1 MSSSVD
7 NAAPS
12 EPALTRRRRLSRY
25 FRLDIYLRLLPYLW
39 PYKLTAAVVI
49 AMAVGA
55 SFLSLASPWPM
66 AILIDSGLSGKPLPG
81 WLSWFPFHGT
91 TAIIFFAVFGG
102 VFLKVFR
109 TCLDIVQDYL
119 KTRVNWNMI
128 VKFKCDLFEH
138 LQKVSLTYHDEKPIG
153 DTIYRLEEDT
163 PFISTLI
170 WSNFRHLITSV
181 ITFGTMLAILVGLD
195 WQLTLIALASTP
207 ITFAAIARFSNKFR
221 GRSKAIKAISAAT
234 QTIAQEVLSGLRV
247 VKAFGQESR
256 EQRRYQEKNQA
267 WIVASLRLRVQ
278 DELLSLVL
286 GFVGNLN
293 RAIILIIGAFHV
305 RDGRLTIGELLVIL
319 NYVDSL
325 YSPIQGLT
333 DVMTNMQMSLAS
345 GERVIEVMDV
355 DPEIADRPDARTL
368 ERVVGAVSFESVDFA
383 YGESAPVLH
392 DVSFAAAAGEV
403 IAIVGP
409 TGAGKTTIA
418 SLIVRFYDPAS
429 GRVTLDGQDLREL
442 TVRTLRDHVSLVLQ
456 EPILFSATIR
466 ENIAYGRPDAPMGEI
481 VEAAK
486 AANAHDFISKL
497 PGGYDAEVGQRG
509 AHLSGGE
516 RQRISVARAFLKD
529 APVLVLDEPTS
540 SIDSRTEAVILDALD
555 RLIVGR
561 TTFII
566 AHRLSTLRRADQILV
581 VDGGRIVE
589 QGTHAE
595 LLIHGGLYAEL
606 YRLQTAPRRETT
618 EDDKLAT
625 VAKLS

>member
-1 MSSSVD
+1 MSSD
-7 NAAPS
+7 TDTAAAA
-12 EPALTRRRRLSRY
+12 EPRTLRRRISRY

-39 PYKLTAAVVI
+39 PYKLMAAVVI
-49 AMAVGA
+49 AMAVAA

-66 AILIDSGLSGKPLPG
+66 AILIDSGLNGKPLPS

-91 TAIIFFAVFGG
+91 TAVIFLAVFGG
-102 VFLKVFR
+102 VFLKFFR
-109 TCLDIVQDYL
+109 STLDVVQDYL

-128 VKFKCDLFEH
+128 VRFKCDLFEH

-153 DTIYRLEEDT
+153 DTLYRLEEDT

-181 ITFGTMLAILVGLD
+181 ITFGTMLVVLIGLD

-207 ITFAAIARFSNKFR
+207 ITLAAIARFSNKFR
-221 GRSKAIKAISAAT
+221 GRSKAIKAISAAA
-234 QTIAQEVLSGLRV
+234 QTIAQEVLSGIRV

-256 EQRRYQEKNQA
+256 EQQRYREKNQA
-267 WIVASLRLRVQ
+267 WITSSLRLRVQ
-278 DELLSLVL
+278 DEVLSLGL
-286 GFVGNLN
+286 QLVGNLN
-293 RAIILIIGAFHV
+293 RAIILVVGAFHV

-319 NYVDSL
+319 SYVDSL
-325 YSPIQGLT
+325 YTPIQGFT

-345 GERVIEVMDV
+345 GERVIEVMNV
-355 DPEIADRPDARTL
+355 EPEVENRSDARTL
-368 ERVVGAVSFESVDFA
+368 ERVVGAVSFEKVDFA
-383 YGESAPVLH
+383 YGDGAPVLH
-392 DVSFAAAAGEV
+392 DVSFVAAAGDV

-429 GRVTLDGQDLREL
+429 GRVTLDGQDVREL
-442 TVRTLRDHVSLVLQ
+442 TVRTLREHVALVLQ
-456 EPILFSATIR
+456 EPIMFSATIR
-466 ENIAYGRPDAPMGEI
+466 ENIAYGRPDASMGEI

-497 PGGYDAEVGQRG
+497 PGGYNAEVGQRG

-606 YRLQTAPRRETT
+606 YRLQTAPRRENA
-618 EDDKLAT
+618 EADKLAT
-625 VAKLS
+625 VSKLS